1 VSRGGKVLALGGIG
15 LAHALALTVPFV
27 DLEPRDRLAFVVLF
41 VGGSFAVAVGL
52 HRYFAHR
59 SFRTS
64 RAFQLALGGLASAF
78 FGDPIGFAGKHRLH
92 HRYADTERDPHTPR
106 QGAWRC
112 WIGHLLEEGY
122 TDREIV
128 SAAPDLSAYPELR
141 WLHRYYF
148 VPGVGLVFLLLLAG
162 GYSMVATY
170 ALVWCLLAIHAPAL
184 VNYFCHRG
192 HNRRFDT
199 PDDSTNNWLL
209 AALFWG
215 EGWHNNHHRF
225 PGAAHAG
232 LRWYEV
238 DVAYYAIKALSWLG
252 LVWDLRVVKERPR
265 VVAGEGE
272 PSASR

>member
-1 VSRGGKVLALGGIG
+1 VSRAGRAFALAGIG
-15 LAHALALTVPFV
+15 LAHALALTVPF
-27 DLEPRDRLAFVVLF
+27 LTLQLPDRLAFAGFVVS
-41 VGGSFAVAVGL
+41 GCFAVAVGL

-64 RAFQLALGGLASAF
+64 RAFQLALGALASGF

-92 HRYADTERDPHTPR
+92 HRYADTDRDPHSPR

-112 WIGHLLEEGY
+112 WIGHLLDEGY
-122 TDREIV
+122 TDDAIV
-128 SAAPDLSAYPELR
+128 AAAPDLAAYPELR
-141 WLHRYYF
+141 WLHRYYL
-148 VPGVGLVFLLLLAG
+148 VPGTLLVGFLFAVG
-162 GYSMVATY
+162 GYSLVATY

-192 HNRRFDT
+192 TNRRFET
-199 PDDSTNNWLL
+199 PDGSTNSWLL

-215 EGWHNNHHRF
+215 EGWHNNHHRY

-238 DVAYYAIKALSWLG
+238 DVAFGAIKVLSWLG
-252 LVWDLRVVKERPR
+252 LVWDLRVVREEPR
-265 VVAGEGE
+265 VVAGEGA
-272 PSASR
+272 PCGSR